1 MNGYEIMAASY
12 RQMVKQGRI
21 DKETADKE
29 IRIYDFLATC
39 DTEDI
44 CRMVD
49 SSAFNDIIKA
59 FVETAVKNADIDEDA
74 GKKVVAQ
81 LHNGKL
87 QKIGDQSCSVKHV
100 KFPPKGSTGMRF
112 TLEHVLLIGEKR
124 KGHSKNP
131 RNCGRKSGVQPVRH
145 VHRIE
150 QRRRQ
155 HLEDQRHQRCQSAH
169 QNIHPHRFV
178 GVPKLLQRFR
188 QTADDPCNH
197 FFHGKSPFFNK
208 FIRFS

>member
-29 IRIYDFLATC
+29 IRIYDFLATF

-81 LHNGKL
+81 LCYLFDEKTAR
-87 QKIGDQSCSVKHV
+87 Q
-100 KFPPKGSTGMRF
+100 
-112 TLEHVLLIGEKR
+112 VLDGRLSEKM
-124 KGHSKNP
+124 
-131 RNCGRKSGVQPVRH
+131 
-145 VHRIE
+145 
-150 QRRRQ
+150 
-155 HLEDQRHQRCQSAH
+155 
-169 QNIHPHRFV
+169 
-178 GVPKLLQRFR
+178 
-188 QTADDPCNH
+188 
-197 FFHGKSPFFNK
+197 
-208 FIRFS
+208 